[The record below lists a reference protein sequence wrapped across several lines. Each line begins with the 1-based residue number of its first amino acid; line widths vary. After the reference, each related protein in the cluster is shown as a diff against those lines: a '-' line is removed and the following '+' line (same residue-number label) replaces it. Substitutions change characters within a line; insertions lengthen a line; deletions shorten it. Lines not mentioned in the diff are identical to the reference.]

1 MAEAAFTLISAPVAT
16 YYHSCQPSRSA
27 RESPAD
33 QALSR
38 VPPDREILQ
47 WIVPMAAF
55 QSRELLHTDTCQVA
69 RVLSQRL
76 S

>member
-1 MAEAAFTLISAPVAT
+1 MYILAMHVAPLEHMNA
-16 YYHSCQPSRSA
+16 HSCQPSRSA

-38 VPPDREILQ
+38 VLPDIEILQ

-55 QSRELLHTDTCQVA
+55 QSRE
-69 RVLSQRL
+69 
-76 S
+76 

>member
-1 MAEAAFTLISAPVAT
+1 MYNFVIIITS
-16 YYHSCQPSRSA
+16 

-55 QSRELLHTDTCQVA
+55 QSREWLHTDTCQLA
-69 RVLSQRL
+69 RVLIVSDYIMIAK
-76 S
+76 SSPTH